1 MPVVHRLLRSK
12 SLAQAVRPVIEGL
25 EERRLLAGDPL
36 AFANTV
42 QTLPYVLDFT
52 KQVNGIFDRSGQ
64 SIGFTRVQ
72 LNTGGTQYQPAALNL
87 NTAAGELDVTTVGT
101 SSSGSNFGTYNSQ
114 VNAVETQFD
123 GTTSGFT
130 VTTRLKGPLSQISAP
145 WEGAAVYLGPD
156 QDNYVK
162 LNAEYDQT
170 RGQVLEF
177 RMEQNANTSAAPV
190 YVGIGNFANLSTL
203 DLRLTGDASTRNVT
217 ASYSVNGGGYVS
229 VPGSFQV
236 AASFFTSASRAGIE
250 TASLNSLAP
259 IAIPFSRFEIDPGT
273 AAVLHPSVRTTNI
286 APNATGVT
294 LDTAVTADLNLPNA
308 GLNPSTVNAT
318 NVQLWRT
325 SDHAVVPAVVNTSG
339 GGDSI
344 VLQPANTL
352 LPNTQ
357 YTFSVSAGVLDTK
370 GVSFTPYTFNFTTGN
385 TQTQP
390 DPTIAFVPQD
400 LPSAQNT
407 AYTSVRIGPDHKLYA
422 SSEDGRIFR
431 WTINADGTLGAPQII
446 TSLQTANGGN
456 RLITGFAFDPSATA
470 ANPIIWVSNSYFGFT
485 NVPDWTG
492 KITVMSGPDL
502 QTVQDAV
509 INLPRSFQDH
519 GTEQP
524 VFGPDGKL
532 YVAQGSN
539 TATGAPDTTWG
550 NRPERQLSAAI
561 LRLDTSK
568 LNPAA
573 GPLNVMTTDGG
584 GSYNPYAAG
593 APLTIYATGVRNAY
607 SLVFTSDGKLYA
619 PTNGSSA
626 GGNTPGFPN
635 AVNGNRIDTGLP
647 YNGPSVPGL
656 TNVPQTEI
664 DWLFNIQ
671 QGGYYGHPDPVRGEY
686 VLDAGNPTG
695 STDPNT
701 VPQYPVGT
709 QPDANYRGYAYSFG
723 AHRSPDG
730 VIQYQD
736 KTFGGKLQGALLV
749 TEYSAGS
756 DIVAITRDANGNIVN
771 AQRNIPGLTDLNN
784 PVDLV
789 EDNATGNIYVA
800 ELGGM
805 KLVLLKPTLAHPS
818 ATVDKT
824 LLAFSSIAPGNS
836 GAGASQTQSLTVTNN
851 GTTGLN
857 LTSFNIV
864 NDPSVATQDAGS
876 FGLPNL
882 GSVPTSLAPG
892 QSAVITINFAAPSTG
907 LHSALFQ
914 IGTNDTAHPTLTIAL
929 RGLGTTGTGG
939 GNEPSL
945 AAILRAYEIPTIVG
959 DGPNDSNA
967 FTSTFYPATPDASS
981 QEVTMPRLMKAGPG
995 SVTIT
1000 NLAAFSV
1007 PNQPALRFGYYT
1019 PGDPTNTTQL
1029 FTFNQN
1035 DSQTMS
1041 PAAQGSTSFDPGLAA
1056 SFGLYANFPTFT
1068 DNGKQRMSYS
1078 EDALNPWDA
1087 SVPRKFRFFP
1097 LKNPDGSVVPNAF
1110 VFAAEDNNI
1119 PFGNIQ
1125 PYDSNDIVGIIRNVK
1140 AAPAAPV
1147 VGVENLSGVPSNT
1160 RLVFNR
1166 IQNKNPNNPAG
1177 FVDIVHDQN
1186 TIKIRNT
1193 GSQPLTIN
1201 SLALSDST
1209 NWQIVNPPA
1218 PGTQVPVGSSIN
1230 VTVKFVAQSNPP
1242 HSDNQTNASQTVN
1255 GIPVTQAGGVW
1266 NGTLTINSNDPVN
1279 PARVIQLAGYWQN
1292 TSENENEPGLQ
1303 TLVNLVYGYGT
1314 NIATPAQ
1321 PQYPNNGTAPVY
1333 YGEEVASGL
1342 WNQADPTLPV
1352 SVVQLA
1358 TYHSQ
1363 YDFTQTPPA
1372 PTSAGVYW
1380 YAQAT
1385 PGNWNQLFRTVTGE
1399 GQSLLPYASGGSTSV
1414 PAGATFNPGGTFGW
1428 NLDGEN
1434 SQNALNTT
1442 DINTF
1447 GRSGHAVR
1455 FYPARDA
1462 TGHLIA
1468 NTFLMVMDYEGSTF
1482 DNSDFQDNVYL
1493 VSNMR
1498 PVALPPTPASL
1509 FATAPPTG
1517 GVSLQWQPVAYS
1529 PATYNVYRA
1538 TSVNG
1543 PYTKL
1548 NNSPLSQA
1556 SYTDK
1561 ATLPA
1566 TNYFY
1571 RVAAVNSS
1579 TLLESV
1585 AADARVTT
1593 AGSITATAP
1602 AAPKNLIATP
1612 SSGGIL
1618 LQWTANT
1625 EPDLSGYNVYRG
1637 TAPSG
1642 PFTLLT
1648 PSPIT
1653 PNSYNDSAAPQGVT
1667 SFYEVVAVNSS
1678 AMTSPPSSTNAARP
1692 ASGAT
1697 ATSLYAP
1704 NAAPTAA
1711 QQNVSDPT
1719 IVSRGGV
1726 ELGVKFRSDVA
1737 GSITGVRFYKSSQS
1751 TGAHTGELWSS
1762 AGQLLATATFS
1773 NETASGWQQVSFSN
1787 PVNIAANTTYVVAYH
1802 ATAGFITYSNG
1813 ALAASGID
1821 NAPLHA
1827 LANGV
1832 DGGNSVYSYDLTP
1845 GVSNFPGTFNGQ
1857 SPSYWVDVVFNS
1869 ATAGTA
1875 PSAPATLTAT
1885 ANNPSQIGLTWA
1897 ASTGTVTAY
1906 HIERSP
1912 DGVTFVEI
1920 ATSATASYTDNAVQ
1934 SGKTYTYRVRAE
1946 NAGAFSG
1953 YSPTSQATTPQVPP
1967 GVPASL
1973 TASAPTPTQVNLTWQ
1988 ASTGTVTAYHI
1999 ERSPDGTTFTE
2010 IGTSPTPSFT
2020 DNSVTAATPYT
2031 YRVRTEGAGIVT
2043 GYSNT
2048 AAVTTPQVQALT
2060 SADINA
2066 SQPGSTTVV
2075 TPGVDYDVTA
2085 GGPAIYN
2092 TADGFRFLYLQQ
2104 SGDFDVK
2111 VRVASISFAGG
2122 IDQAGLMARSSLDP
2136 SSPEVSV
2143 TASPGQGYRFK
2154 YRTSQAGATTSLTTA
2169 AATSYPNVWLRL
2181 QRVGNVL
2188 TGYFSPDGANWTS
2201 AGSIGVAFSDPL
2213 YLGLAA
2219 AANVTTSTINV
2230 QFRSF
2235 QGATSTTPV
2244 QAPSTPAG
2252 LTATANT
2259 PTQVALTWS
2268 ASTGTV
2274 TAYHVE
2280 RSADGVNFGEIAT
2293 SAAPSYTDNSAQSGK
2308 TYTYR
2313 VRAENAGAFS
2323 GYSLTAQATTPLVPP
2338 APPASVTP
2346 NANAPTQVGV
2356 TWAASTGTV
2365 STYHLERSTDG
2376 VNFLEIAT
2384 TPLTSFTDNA
2394 VVAGKQYTYRVRTE
2408 GAGTL
2413 SGYSPTGQT
2422 TTPQVTA
2429 LTSADI
2435 GASMPGSTTTIQS
2448 GADYDVT
2455 AGGPA
2460 IYNTADGFRFLYLP
2474 QSGNFDVKVRIASI
2488 SVSGGIDQAG
2498 LMVRTSLDP
2507 SSPEIAVT
2515 ASPTQG
2521 YRFKY
2526 RTAQAGATTGPTTS
2540 ASTPYPNVWLRLQR
2554 VGNLFTGYFSSDGVN
2569 WTAAG
2574 NLTLAMPSSLFL
2586 GLAAA
2591 ANVANATINVQFRSF
2606 EQTSLPDPV
2615 TSLTAAAVDASHQKL
2630 TWTSAP
2636 GATSYLVQRKASTD
2650 PDYLDLTTN
2659 AAGTTYTDG
2668 TVQAA
2673 QAYSYRVIAV
2683 SGSGATT
2690 GLSATTTVNT

>member
-1 MPVVHRLLRSK
+1 V
-12 SLAQAVRPVIEGL
+12 SLAKAVRPVVEGL

-36 AFANTV
+36 AFANTI

-52 KQVNGIFDRSGQ
+52 KQVNGIFDKSGQ

-72 LNTGGTQYQPAALNL
+72 LNNGGTQYQPAQLNL

-101 SSSGSNFGTYNSQ
+101 SSTGTNFGTSNSQ
-114 VNAVETQFD
+114 VNAIETQFD

-130 VTTRLKGPLSQISAP
+130 ITTRLKGPLSQISAP
-145 WEGAAVYLGPD
+145 WDGAAVYFGPD

-162 LNAEYDQT
+162 LNAEYDST

-177 RMEQNANTSAAPV
+177 RVEQNANTSVAPV
-190 YVGIGNFANLSTL
+190 YASIGSFANLSTL
-203 DLRLTGDASTRNVT
+203 DLRLTGDASTRLVT
-217 ASYSVNGGGYVS
+217 ASYSVNGGAFVA
-229 VPGSFQV
+229 VQGSYQV

-250 TASLNSLAP
+250 TDNLNNLPA
-259 IAIPFSRFEIDPGT
+259 ITIPFKRFDIEPGT

-286 APNATGVT
+286 ASNATGVP

-308 GLNPSTVNAT
+308 GLNASTVNAT
-318 NVQLWRT
+318 NVQLWRA
-325 SDHAVVPAVVNTSG
+325 SDHSVVPATVNTSG

-357 YTFSVSAGVLDTK
+357 YTFSVSSGVLDTT

-385 TQTQP
+385 TQIQP

-400 LPSAQNT
+400 LPSAQST
-407 AYTSVRIGPDHKLYA
+407 PFTCVRIGPDHKLYA

-431 WTINADGTLGAPQII
+431 FTINADGTLGTPQII
-446 TSLQTANGGN
+446 TSLQAANGGN
-456 RLITGFAFDPSATA
+456 RLITGFAFAPNATA

-492 KITVMSGPDL
+492 KITVMSGADL

-524 VFGPDGKL
+524 VFGPDGML
-532 YVAQGSN
+532 YVPQGSN
-539 TATGAPDTTWG
+539 SAMGAPDTTWG

-561 LRLDTSK
+561 LKLDPSK
-568 LNPAA
+568 LSLAA
-573 GPLNVMTTDGG
+573 GPLNVMTADGG
-584 GSYNPYAAG
+584 GSYDPYAPG

-635 AVNGNRIDTGLP
+635 PVNGNRIDTGLP
-647 YNGPSVPGL
+647 YNGPSVPAL

-695 STDPNT
+695 TTDPNAI
-701 VPQYPVGT
+701 PQYPVGT
-709 QPDANYRGYAYSFG
+709 QPDANYRGYVYNFG

-736 KTFGGKLQGALLV
+736 NTFGGKLQGALLV

-756 DIVAITRDANGNIVN
+756 DIVAITRDANGNVVN

-789 EDNATGNIYVA
+789 EDTATGNIYVA

-805 KLVLLKPTLAHPS
+805 KLVLLKPTIAHPT

-824 LLAFSSIAPGNS
+824 LLAFNSIAPGNT
-836 GAGASQTQSLTVTNN
+836 GAGPSQTQTLTVTNA

-864 NDPSVATQDAGS
+864 NDPAVATQDAGNFS
-876 FGLPNL
+876 LPNL
-882 GSVPTSLAPG
+882 GMVPTSLAPG
-892 QSAVITINFAAPSTG
+892 QSAVITINFTAPSTG

-967 FTSTFYPATPDASS
+967 FTSTFYPATPDPST
-981 QEVTMPRLMKAGPG
+981 QEVVMPRLIKAGPG
-995 SVTIT
+995 PVTIT
-1000 NLAAFSV
+1000 TLAAFSV

-1019 PGDPTNTTQL
+1019 PGDPTSTTAL
-1029 FTFNQN
+1029 FTVNQN

-1041 PAAQGSTSFDPGLAA
+1041 PTAQGSTSFDPGLAA
-1056 SFGLYANFPTFT
+1056 DFGLYANFPTFT
-1068 DNGKQRMSYS
+1068 DNGHQRMSYS
-1078 EDALNPWDA
+1078 EDALNTWDA
-1087 SVPRKFRFFP
+1087 NVPRKFRFFP
-1097 LKNPDGSVVPNAF
+1097 MKNPDGSAVPNAY
-1110 VFAAEDNNI
+1110 VFAAEDNNL

-1125 PYDSNDIVGIIRNVK
+1125 PYDSNDIVGIIYNVK
-1140 AAPAAPV
+1140 AAPAGAV
-1147 VGVENLSGVPSNT
+1147 VGIQNLDIAPSNN

-1186 TIKIRNT
+1186 TITIRNT
-1193 GSQPLTIN
+1193 GSQALTIN
-1201 SLALSDST
+1201 SLALSDPT
-1209 NWQIVNPPA
+1209 NWTIVNPPA
-1218 PGTQVPVGSSIN
+1218 PGTSVPVGGSIN
-1230 VTVKFVAQSNPP
+1230 VTVKFIAQTNPP
-1242 HSDNQTNASQTVN
+1242 HSDNQTNSSATVN
-1255 GIPVTQAGGVW
+1255 GIPVNQAGGVW
-1266 NGTLTINSNDPVN
+1266 TGTFTINSNDPVN
-1279 PARVIQLAGYWQN
+1279 PARVIQLGGYWQN

-1303 TLVNLVYGYGT
+1303 TITNLLYGYGT
-1314 NIATPAQ
+1314 TISNIQQ
-1321 PQYPNNGTAPVY
+1321 PDYPNNGTTPVY

-1352 SVVQLA
+1352 SVTQL
-1358 TYHSQ
+1358 TSYHSQ
-1363 YDFTQTPPA
+1363 FDFTQNPPA
-1372 PTSAGVYW
+1372 PTSAGIYW
-1380 YAQAT
+1380 YAQNT
-1385 PGNWNQLFRTVTGE
+1385 PNTWNQIFRTVTGE
-1399 GQSLLPYASGGSTSV
+1399 GQSVLPYASGGSTSV
-1414 PAGATFNPGGTFGW
+1414 PATATFNPGGAFGW
-1428 NLDGEN
+1428 NLDGER
-1434 SQNALNTT
+1434 SQDALNTT

-1455 FYPARDA
+1455 FFPVRDA

-1468 NTFLMVMDYEGSTF
+1468 NTFLVVMDYENSTF
-1482 DNSDFQDNVYL
+1482 DNSDYQDNVYL

-1498 PVALPPTPASL
+1498 PTVLPPTPVDL
-1509 FATAPPTG
+1509 FAVAPTTG
-1517 GVSLQWQPVAYS
+1517 GVSLQWQAVAFS
-1529 PATYNVYRA
+1529 GATYNVYRA
-1538 TSVNG
+1538 TSING
-1543 PYTKL
+1543 AYTKL
-1548 NNSPLSQA
+1548 NGSPLSQP
-1556 SYTDK
+1556 SYFDK
-1561 ATLPA
+1561 ATLPG

-1571 RVAAVNSS
+1571 RVTAVNSS
-1579 TLLESV
+1579 TQLESV
-1585 AADARVTT
+1585 AADARTIT
-1593 AGSITATAP
+1593 AGSTNATAP

-1625 EPDLSGYNVYRG
+1625 EPDLAGYYVYRG
-1637 TAPSG
+1637 TAPGG

-1653 PNSYNDSAAPQGVT
+1653 LTSYNDTAAPQGVT
-1667 SFYEVVAVNSS
+1667 SFYQVIAVD
-1678 AMTSPPSSTNAARP
+1678 TSNLTSQPSSTNATRP
-1692 ASGAT
+1692 AGGAN
-1697 ATSLYAP
+1697 ASSYYAA
-1704 NAAPTAA
+1704 NSAPTSA

-1719 IVSRGGV
+1719 ILSKGGV
-1726 ELGVKFRSDVA
+1726 ELGIKFRSDVA
-1737 GSITGVRFYKSSQS
+1737 GTVTGVRFYKSNQE
-1751 TGAHTGELWSS
+1751 TGVHTGELWTSG
-1762 AGQLLATATFS
+1762 GQLLATATFS
-1773 NETASGWQQVSFSN
+1773 NESASGWQQVSFSQ
-1787 PVNIAANTTYVVAYH
+1787 PVSINANTTYIVSYH
-1802 ATAGFITYSNG
+1802 NTSGFITYAKG
-1813 ALAASGID
+1813 ALALAGID

-1832 DGGNSVYSYDLTP
+1832 DGANGVYNYDVTP
-1845 GVSNFPGTFNGQ
+1845 GVSAFPNSSNGQ
-1857 SPSYWVDVVFNS
+1857 SPSYWVDVVFSSSVVN
-1869 ATAGTA
+1869 TA
-1875 PSAPATLTAT
+1875 PSAPGTLTAT
-1885 ANNPSQIGLTWA
+1885 ANTPTQIALSWG
-1897 ASTGTVTAY
+1897 ASTGTVTNY
-1906 HIERSP
+1906 HIERSS

-1920 ATSATASYTDNAVQ
+1920 ATSATTGYNDNAVS
-1934 SGKTYTYRVRAE
+1934 SGKTYSYRVRAE

-1953 YSPTSQATTPQVPP
+1953 YGNTAQATTPQVPP
-1967 GVPASL
+1967 SVPSSL
-1973 TASAPTPTQVNLTWQ
+1973 VASAPTPTQVNLTWT
-1988 ASTGTVTAYHI
+1988 ASTGTVTTYHV
-1999 ERSPDGTTFTE
+1999 ERSPDGVNFTE
-2010 IGTSPTPSFT
+2010 IGTSASANYT
-2020 DNSVTAATPYT
+2020 DNTVVASTQYT
-2031 YRVRTEGAGIVT
+2031 YRVRTEGAGILT
-2043 GYSNT
+2043 DYSNT
-2048 AAVTTPQVQALT
+2048 AVVTTPQVQQLT
-2060 SADINA
+2060 SVDINA

-2092 TADGFRFLYLQQ
+2092 TADGFRFVYLQQ
-2104 SGDFDVK
+2104 SGNFDIK
-2111 VRVASISFAGG
+2111 VRIASLSFAGG
-2122 IDQAGLMARSSLDP
+2122 IDQAGLMARASLDP

-2154 YRTSQAGATTSLTTA
+2154 YRNTQAGATTSLTTSG
-2169 AATSYPNVWLRL
+2169 ATNYPNVWLRL
-2181 QRVGNVL
+2181 TRVGNVL
-2188 TGYFSPDGANWTS
+2188 TGYFSPDGSNWTS
-2201 AGSIGVAFSDPL
+2201 AGSISLAFNDPL

-2219 AANVTTSTINV
+2219 AANVATSTINV

-2235 QGATSTTPV
+2235 QGATSTQA
-2244 QAPSTPAG
+2244 QAPGNPSG
-2252 LTATANT
+2252 LNAQANSA
-2259 PTQVALTWS
+2259 TQVGLNWT

-2280 RSADGVNFGEIAT
+2280 RSTDGINFGEIAT
-2293 SAAPSYTDNSAQSGK
+2293 TANTTYNDNTVQGGN

-2313 VRAENAGAFS
+2313 VRAENSGAFS
-2323 GYSLTAQATTPLVPP
+2323 GYSLTAQATTPQA
-2338 APPASVTP
+2338 APSAPASLTATP
-2346 NANAPTQVGV
+2346 NAPTQVGL
-2356 TWAASTGTV
+2356 TWTASTGTV
-2365 STYHLERSTDG
+2365 STYHIERSTDA
-2376 VNFLEIAT
+2376 VNFSEIAT
-2384 TPLTSFTDNA
+2384 ASGTSFTDNA
-2394 VVAGKQYTYRVRTE
+2394 VVSGQLYTYRVRAE
-2408 GAGTL
+2408 GAGSL
-2413 SGYSPTGQT
+2413 SGYSPTSQA

-2435 GASMPGSTTTIQS
+2435 GASMPGSTTVIQS
-2448 GADYDVT
+2448 GTDYDVT

-2474 QSGNFDVKVRIASI
+2474 QTGNFDVKVRIASI
-2488 SVSGGIDQAG
+2488 TVSSGIDQAG
-2498 LMVRTSLDP
+2498 LMVRSSLDP
-2507 SSPEIAVT
+2507 SSPEIAIT
-2515 ASPTQG
+2515 ASPSQG

-2526 RTAQAGATTGPTTS
+2526 RTTQAGTTTGPTTL
-2540 ASTPYPNVWLRLQR
+2540 AATPYPNVWLRLQR
-2554 VGNLFTGYFSSDGVN
+2554 VGNVFTGYYSSDGVN
-2569 WTAAG
+2569 WTPAG
-2574 NLTLAMPSSLFL
+2574 NLTLALPSQLFL

-2591 ANVANATINVQFRSF
+2591 ANVSNATINVQFRNF
-2606 EQTSLPDPV
+2606 ENTSLPNAV
-2615 TSLTAAAVDASHQKL
+2615 TNLTAAAIDASHEKL
-2630 TWTSAP
+2630 TWTAVG
-2636 GATSYLVQRKASTD
+2636 GATSYLVQRIASTD
-2650 PDYLDLTTN
+2650 SNFTDLTTS
-2659 AAGTTYTDG
+2659 ATGTSFTDG
-2668 TVQAA
+2668 TVAA
-2673 QAYSYRVIAV
+2673 GQTYTYRVVAV
-2683 SGSGATT
+2683 SANGATT
-2690 GLSATTTVNT
+2690 GQSATTTVMT